1 MCQTS
6 QNHYTN
12 RMHKLTKKAFIQ
24 TVLNYNVYAFEI
36 NYTLE
41 KLDRY
46 TLDFHVRLIK
56 TKQSCI

>member
-1 MCQTS
+1 MIGNVS
-6 QNHYTN
+6 NIQNHYTN
-12 RMHKLTKKAFIQ
+12 RMHKLTKKAL
-24 TVLNYNVYAFEI
+24 LNYYVYAFEI

-41 KLDRY
+41 KLHRY